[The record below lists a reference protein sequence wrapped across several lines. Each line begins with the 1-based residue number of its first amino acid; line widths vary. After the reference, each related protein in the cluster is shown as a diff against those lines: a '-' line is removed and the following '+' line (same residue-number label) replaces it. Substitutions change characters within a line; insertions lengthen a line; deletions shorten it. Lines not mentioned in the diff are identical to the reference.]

1 MFWSAARGI
10 IAAVIVGLIIIIAG
24 VTSLLNNLFKWN
36 IDVWNSVWPALV
48 IIVGILIIAGAVYG
62 LSQRKRES

>member
-1 MFWSAARGI
+1 M
-10 IAAVIVGLIIIIAG
+10 IIIIAG

-36 IDVWNSVWPALV
+36 IDVWNSVWPALI
-48 IIVGILIIAGAVYG
+48 IIVGILIIAGAIYG

>member
-1 MFWSAARGI
+1 M
-10 IAAVIVGLIIIIAG
+10 IVGLIIIIAG